1 MGIVYALLPLS
12 ILLAIIFL
20 IGFLFS
26 VRRGQFDDLDTPAR
40 RILFDD
46 RDKNKN

>member
-46 RDKNKN
+46 REKK